1 VTYEGRGKS
10 YYEQQEEGVLIM
22 LTAEWRTKGPQ
33 DDVVLVIESG
43 TVREALAGN
52 QIVISRF
59 LTEQLQDLE
68 TWRGESQADGEKR
81 NPDNWGELV
90 ISRASTGEVLATD
103 PELLWQGIYLWFRS
117 HGVDY
122 DSPSLQDDLS
132 GLFNNSVKL
141 RRSQLMDD

>member
-1 VTYEGRGKS
+1 
-10 YYEQQEEGVLIM
+10 M

-33 DDVVLVIESG
+33 DDVVLVLESG

-52 QIVISRF
+52 QVVISRF
-59 LTEQLQDLE
+59 LTEQLKDLE
-68 TWRGESQADGEKR
+68 TWRGEFQGTGEKS
-81 NPDNWGELV
+81 NPENWGELV
-90 ISRASTGEVLATD
+90 ISRAGSGEVLDAD

-122 DSPSLQDDLS
+122 DSPSLRDDP
-132 GLFNNSVKL
+132 LFVGNDEVKL